1 MAFGFAFRGFLLIG
15 LFSIYALFIL
25 LFLEIVILYSGLI
38 QLTGEREHQRMM
50 SLGDENTIKI
60 ALHNASNLKLKLEL
74 FDEVPFQFQWRDF
87 KMNHALAPEAKETLC
102 YSLRPVT
109 RGEYAFGNLNAFVSI
124 WLGLCSRRY
133 VLSKPTTLP
142 VMPSVIQMK
151 KYELLAFSKIS
162 TMDGI
167 KKLRRIGHSYEFEQ
181 IRPYADG
188 DDLRSV
194 NWKATGR
201 RNQIMVNQYQEE
213 RSQNVYLI
221 LDKSRTMH
229 MPFNGLSLLDYS
241 INSSLVLGNIALK
254 KYDRVGLISYSHR
267 IGSTLPAERNEIQL
281 KKLMNALYHERPQEF
296 EADFDLL
303 YRSVKNI
310 IKNRS
315 LIILYTNFE
324 SIYAMERALPVLQ
337 KVNQQHLLVVIIF
350 ENSELTSYQSTKAEF
365 VSDIYSQTI
374 TAKLM
379 SDKRQMVNRLKKCG
393 IQTILSKP
401 EDLSINTVNKY
412 LELKAKGLI

>member
-1 MAFGFAFRGFLLIG
+1 
-15 LFSIYALFIL
+15 
-25 LFLEIVILYSGLI
+25 
-38 QLTGEREHQRMM
+38 
-50 SLGDENTIKI
+50 
-60 ALHNASNLKLKLEL
+60 
-74 FDEVPFQFQWRDF
+74 
-87 KMNHALAPEAKETLC
+87 
-102 YSLRPVT
+102 
-109 RGEYAFGNLNAFVSI
+109 
-124 WLGLCSRRY
+124 
-133 VLSKPTTLP
+133 
-142 VMPSVIQMK
+142 
-151 KYELLAFSKIS
+151 
-162 TMDGI
+162 
-167 KKLRRIGHSYEFEQ
+167 
-181 IRPYADG
+181 
-188 DDLRSV
+188 
-194 NWKATGR
+194 
-201 RNQIMVNQYQEE
+201 
-213 RSQNVYLI
+213 
-221 LDKSRTMH
+221 